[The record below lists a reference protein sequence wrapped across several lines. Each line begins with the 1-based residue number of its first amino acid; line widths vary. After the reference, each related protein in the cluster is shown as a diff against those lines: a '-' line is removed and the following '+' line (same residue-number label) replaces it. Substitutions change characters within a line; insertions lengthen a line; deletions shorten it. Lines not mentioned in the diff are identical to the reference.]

1 MNQTLAESL
10 VFRHTGIKIYN
21 TRVRWTLSY
30 GSESRMISRTDE
42 RSLLSAEMHFVRQ
55 DVEYALS
62 GHERNN
68 ERNTNST
75 NARIY
80 RTVWN
85 MFLG

>member
-1 MNQTLAESL
+1 
-10 VFRHTGIKIYN
+10 
-21 TRVRWTLSY
+21 
-30 GSESRMISRTDE
+30 MISRTDE